1 MPVLENWRHEL
12 FARSIARGDSATQA
26 YVGAGYSDKGAS
38 GNANKLLKV
47 DAVAAR
53 IDELIRD
60 GIDGQPGIGD
70 IGLAQ
75 LLQQDSD
82 VLAGLNFANVSSEW
96 LQKELFRNL
105 IQARAANNIS
115 AANKAL
121 ELMDSIREKQGTV
134 APKKGRGRP
143 RSDSDPNR
151 EKPGDVKS
159 KPEISLS
166 IINKVIGGL
175 GDVPRNVSD
184 PQEDTITVSSTQGDA
199 VAAIRDD
206 RPGSPVFSADGHQGT
221 AGSGVPVAPGS
232 GSAG

>member
-143 RSDSDPNR
+143 RSEADPNK
-151 EKPGDVKS
+151 EKLGDAKS

-166 IINKVIGGL
+166 IINKVLGGL
-175 GDVPRNVSD
+175 GDVPRNVPD
-184 PQEDTITVSSTQGDA
+184 PKDQTVTVTATGGDV
-199 VAAIRDD
+199 VATLRDE
-206 RPGSPVFSADGHQGT
+206 RPGSAVFSVDGDQGAT
-221 AGSGVPVAPGS
+221 GSGVPVTPGS
-232 GSAG
+232 RSTG